1 MTRGEKMRKLSPIVL
16 NAIQCGPIPA
26 LRDWRALPTSELT
39 RAERVMRFI
48 EAYVKIPEG
57 KFVGQPLRLIEFQE
71 AFIYSVYDNPHGTS
85 RAYDS
90 VARKN
95 AKSATIAA
103 ILLAHIVG
111 PEARQNSQIIS
122 GARSRDQAS
131 LVFKLAEK
139 MVRLSPELSKLV
151 KIVPSSKSLI
161 GMPMNVEY
169 KAISAEAGTA
179 HGLSPVLAI
188 LDEVGQVRGQHDA
201 FIEAIET
208 AQGAHDNPLLIAIS
222 TQAATDGDLFSI
234 WLDDAKNAKDPRIVS
249 HVYTAP
255 ENCEVMDKAA
265 WKAANPA
272 LGEFRSIQDIE
283 DFAKQAAR
291 LPAKENSF
299 RWLYLNQR
307 IEATSPFINRGEWQ
321 ANAAEPEIVQGM
333 DCWAGLDL
341 SASRDLTAFVMTFTD
356 GDVHHVVPHFFLP
369 ADGIRDKAKAEKVP
383 YDMWAEQGFI
393 TLIDG
398 PVIVPAIVARHVAEA
413 HEQYDLKMMAYDRW
427 RINDFQRELD
437 AIGAQVPMTP
447 FGQGFKDMAPAVD
460 RLERLIA
467 ERKLRHGGHPVLNMC
482 AANAVAERDPAGNR
496 KLNKMKSVGK
506 IDGIVALAMALGA
519 ASHGEAEIP
528 VSPWDD
534 PTFTMSS

>member
-1 MTRGEKMRKLSPIVL
+1 MTRGEKVIAFV
-16 NAIQCGPIPA
+16 
-26 LRDWRALPTSELT
+26 
-39 RAERVMRFI
+39 ERFCLV
-48 EAYVKIPEG
+48 PEG
-57 KFVGQPLRLIEFQE
+57 KHVGQPMKLMKFQRQ
-71 AFIYSVYDNPHGTS
+71 FILDIYDNSVGTS
-85 RAYDS
+85 RAYLS
-90 VARKN
+90 VGRKN
-95 AKSATIAA
+95 GKSALIAG

-139 MVRLSPELSKLV
+139 MVRLSPQLSK
-151 KIVPSSKSLI
+151 IIRIIPSQKSLV
-161 GMPMNVEY
+161 GLPMNVEY

-188 LDEVGQVRGQHDA
+188 LDEVGQVRGQQDA

-208 AQGAHDNPLLIAIS
+208 AQGAHDDPLLIAIS

-234 WLDDAKNAKDPRIVS
+234 WLDDAANAKDKRIVS

-255 ENCEVMDKAA
+255 EDCDVMDRAA

-272 LGEFRSIQDIE
+272 LGEFRSVKDIE
-283 DFAKQAAR
+283 DFAKQASR

-307 IEATSPFINRGEWQ
+307 IEATSPFLNRTEWE
-321 ANAAEPEIVQGM
+321 ANSADPELADGAP
-333 DCWAGLDL
+333 CWAGLDL
-341 SASRDLTAFVMTFTD
+341 SASRDLTAFVMVFPD
-356 GDVHHVVPHFFLP
+356 GDEWSVVPHFFLP
-369 ADGIRDKAKAEKVP
+369 ADGIREKARTEKVP
-383 YDMWAEQGFI
+383 YDLWADQGFV

-398 PVIVPAIVARHVAEA
+398 PVIVPAMVARHVAEA
-413 HEQYDLKMMAYDRW
+413 AERYNMQLLAYDRW

-437 AIGAQVPMTP
+437 AIGASIPMAP

-460 RLERLIA
+460 KLERLVA
-467 ERKLRHGGHPVLNMC
+467 ERKLRHGGHPVMNMC

-506 IDGIVALAMALGA
+506 IDGLVALAMALGA
-519 ASHGEAEIP
+519 AAHEDTSVPA
-528 VSPWDD
+528 SPWED
-534 PTFTMSS
+534 PAFSISA

>member
-1 MTRGEKMRKLSPIVL
+1 MTRGERIC
-16 NAIQCGPIPA
+16 A
-26 LRDWRALPTSELT
+26 
-39 RAERVMRFI
+39 FI
-48 EAYVKIPEG
+48 EKLCPVPEG
-57 KFVGQPLRLIEFQE
+57 KSVGQPLKLMAFQRK
-71 AFIYSVYDNPHGTS
+71 FIVDIYDNPKGTS
-85 RAYDS
+85 RAYLS

-95 AKSATIAA
+95 GKSALIAG

-122 GARSRDQAS
+122 GARSRDQAA

-139 MVRLSPELSKLV
+139 MVRLSPRLSKIIR
-151 KIVPSSKSLI
+151 IVPSQKMLI
-161 GMPMNVEY
+161 GLPMNVEY
-169 KAISAEAGTA
+169 RAISAEAGTA

-188 LDEVGQVRGQHDA
+188 LDEVGQVRGQQDA

-208 AQGAHDNPLLIAIS
+208 AQGAHDDPLLIAIS

-255 ENCEVMDKAA
+255 EDCEIMDREA

-272 LGEFRSIQDIE
+272 LGEFRSLRDME

-291 LPAKENSF
+291 LPAKEASF

-307 IEATSPFINRGEWQ
+307 VEGVSPFLNRTEWE
-321 ANAAEPEIVQGM
+321 ANAGEPQVEAGAV
-333 DCWAGLDL
+333 CYAGLDL
-341 SASRDLTAFVMTFTD
+341 SASRDLTAFVMAFPD
-356 GDVHHVVPHFFLP
+356 GDSYHIVPQFFLP
-369 ADGIRDKAKAEKVP
+369 ADGIREKAKAEKVP
-383 YDMWAEQGFI
+383 YDLWADQGFL

-413 HEQYDLKMMAYDRW
+413 AERYQLQMLAYDRW

-437 AIGAQVPMTP
+437 AIGAQIPMAP

-460 RLERLIA
+460 KLERLVA
-467 ERKLRHGGHPVLNMC
+467 ERKLCHGANPILNMC
-482 AANAVAERDPAGNR
+482 AANAVIERDPAGNR
-496 KLNKMKSVGK
+496 KLTKAKSVGK
-506 IDGIVALAMALGA
+506 IDGLVALAMALGA
-519 ASHGEAEIP
+519 EASDEALP
-528 VSPWDD
+528 ASSPWDD
-534 PTFTMSS
+534 PSFTLVAG